1 METLS
6 RRTFIQAAAGAALG
20 ADLSAVALAKVEA
33 SAKAAALGLASRRVD
48 AQSDAGF
55 NGSLC
60 FFSKHLPRMNGRELG
75 RSLKALGFQGV
86 DLTVRP
92 GGHVDPKRVTI
103 ELPVV
108 VEAIRHEG
116 LAVPMITTEL
126 LSDADPVAQPTLETA
141 ARLKI
146 PFYKTGYYRYAFA
159 DVRQELE
166 AAGKQLRGLA
176 DLSRRHGM
184 RLGYHNHA
192 GYIGGGVWDF
202 APFIEPLAAAT
213 VGYYFDVR
221 HAVVEGGDGGWRT
234 AFNLVAPRLSM
245 IALKDFYWEKSGGSW
260 RVRNCPMG
268 EGMVDWKRFFA
279 MLAKARFHGPASLHL
294 EYEITGATPQ
304 AEEENMLA
312 AAARDLAFIKARLA
326 EAYSGGALAEAS
338 TFAKATADRSAPR
351 AKL

>member
-6 RRTFIQAAAGAALG
+6 RRSFIQAAAGAAAG
-20 ADLSAVALAKVEA
+20 VALPLRNREQLALSERQRVEGRA
-33 SAKAAALGLASRRVD
+33 
-48 AQSDAGF
+48 AGF

-75 RSLKALGFQGV
+75 RSLRALGFQGV

-103 ELPVV
+103 ALPEF

-146 PFYKTGYYRYAFA
+146 PFYKTGYYRYTFV

-166 AAGKQLRGLA
+166 AAGRQLRGLA

-192 GYIGGGVWDF
+192 GDIGGPVWDF
-202 APFIEPLAAAT
+202 APFIEALDPAT
-213 VGYYFDVR
+213 VGYYFDPR
-221 HAVVEGGDGGWRT
+221 HAVVEGGDAGWR
-234 AFNLVAPRLSM
+234 AALNLVSPRLSM
-245 IALKDFYWEKSGGSW
+245 IALKDFYWEKNGGSW
-260 RVRNCPMG
+260 RPRNCPMG
-268 EGMVDWKRFFA
+268 DGMVDWKRFFA

-294 EYEITGATPQ
+294 EYEVAGATPAAQ
-304 AEEENMLA
+304 EESMLA
-312 AAARDLAFIKARLA
+312 AAARDLAFVKARVA
-326 EAYSGGALAEAS
+326 EAYSGAMV
-338 TFAKATADRSAPR
+338 
-351 AKL
+351 